1 MWSVFA
7 KLRSSQPSKPLT
19 HNIGERGEEIACN
32 LLKKKGYRI
41 LGRNLPLRF
50 TEIDILAEAVDRDTV
65 VLVEV
70 KTRTR
75 RLDTGPDAADKESLA
90 AEFAVD
96 QHKRDLL
103 VKAARK
109 LASANDWHKR
119 PLRIDVIAVELSD
132 DPAAC
137 IVRHREDVVK

>member
-1 MWSVFA
+1 MLMFLSQ
-7 KLRSSQPSKPLT
+7 LRAEKRESPRAHRVGDQ
-19 HNIGERGEEIACN
+19 GEELACQ

-75 RLDTGPDAADKESLA
+75 RESAAAENVESLA

-96 QHKRDLL
+96 IHKRALL
-103 VKAARK
+103 VRAARK
-109 LASANDWHKR
+109 LVEANKWYRR
-119 PLRIDVIAVELSD
+119 PLRIDVIAVELAD
-132 DPAAC
+132 DPAQC

>member
-1 MWSVFA
+1 MWSVLNTFRRDTA
-7 KLRSSQPSKPLT
+7 KKSLT
-19 HNIGERGEEIACN
+19 RDVGERGEEMACE
-32 LLKKKGYRI
+32 LLREKGYRI

-75 RLDTGPDAADKESLA
+75 RESAGDEESLA

-109 LASANDWHKR
+109 LAAANDWHGR
-119 PLRIDVIAVELSD
+119 PLRIDVVAVELAD

-137 IVRHREDVVK
+137 LVRHREDVVK

>member
-1 MWSVFA
+1 MWAMLSKLCGATAA
-7 KLRSSQPSKPLT
+7 KT
-19 HNIGERGEEIACN
+19 HTQNVGERGEEMACD
-32 LLKKKGYRI
+32 LLRKKGYRI

-75 RLDTGPDAADKESLA
+75 RDSAGDSESLA

-109 LASANDWHKR
+109 LTAANQWHDR
-119 PLRIDVIAVELSD
+119 PIRIDVVAVELAD
-132 DPAAC
+132 DPTAC
-137 IVRHREDVVK
+137 LVRHREDIVK

>member
-1 MWSVFA
+1 MWGA
-7 KLRSSQPSKPLT
+7 LNKLRSARAMKTRTQ
-19 HNIGERGEEIACN
+19 NVGERGEDMACE
-32 LLKKKGYRI
+32 LLRKKGYRI

-50 TEIDILAEAVDRDTV
+50 TEIDILAEAADRDTV
-65 VLVEV
+65 VFVEV

-75 RLDTGPDAADKESLA
+75 RTDAGDAESLA

-109 LASANDWHKR
+109 LAAANEWHNR
-119 PLRIDVIAVELSD
+119 PLRIDVVAVELAD

-137 IVRHREDVVK
+137 LVRHREDVVK